1 MFHMNFLSWLS
12 NHGESVP
19 YELSVMA
26 KQPLERVFHMNFLSW
41 LSNHWREKESVPYEL
56 SVMDKQP
63 LERECSI

>member
-1 MFHMNFLSWLS
+1 
-12 NHGESVP
+12 
-19 YELSVMA
+19 
-26 KQPLERVFHMNFLSW
+26 MNFLSW